1 MSDWETNHEVT
12 NSRLGTFLLLSVV
25 VAGVWAVV
33 IFAYRMIMGF
43 WDVEDVWEMPY
54 LIYTSIVSLITI
66 GTTVAILIKAKRAED
81 AAEEKSS
88 EALLCSKTRT

>member
-1 MSDWETNHEVT
+1 MSDWEVNHEVT

-43 WDVEDVWEMPY
+43 WDVEDIWEMPY
-54 LIYTSIVSLITI
+54 RTYTYIISLITI
-66 GTTVAILIKAKRAED
+66 VATIAVLIKIKRAED
-81 AAEEKSS
+81 AAEEKS
-88 EALLCSKTRT
+88 ED

>member
-1 MSDWETNHEVT
+1 MSDWEVNHEVT

-33 IFAYRMIMGF
+33 IFAYRMILGF

-54 LIYTSIVSLITI
+54 RTYTYIISLITI
-66 GTTVAILIKAKRAED
+66 VATIAVLIKIKRAED
-81 AAEEKSS
+81 AAEEKS
-88 EALLCSKTRT
+88 ED

>member
-54 LIYTSIVSLITI
+54 RTYTYIISLITI
-66 GTTVAILIKAKRAED
+66 VATIAVLIKIKRADD
-81 AAEEKSS
+81 AALEES
-88 EALLCSKTRT
+88 ED

>member
-54 LIYTSIVSLITI
+54 RTYTYIISLITI
-66 GTTVAILIKAKRAED
+66 VATIAVLIKIKRAED
-81 AAEEKSS
+81 AAEEQS
-88 EALLCSKTRT
+88 ED

>member
-1 MSDWETNHEVT
+1 
-12 NSRLGTFLLLSVV
+12 LGTFLLLSVV

-54 LIYTSIVSLITI
+54 RTYTYIISLITI
-66 GTTVAILIKAKRAED
+66 VATIAVLIKIKRAED
-81 AAEEKSS
+81 AAEEKS
-88 EALLCSKTRT
+88 ED